1 LHLSRLVPAGVFS
14 ERFRTEAGRRAIG
27 IFAALLLEAVLLLL
41 LLSLSL
47 NRSKPPPEERSTLVS
62 FTVNPE
68 PAPEPAASPEPK
80 ARRDERPVSNTP
92 DPPQPQTP
100 APQAVTM
107 APPISPPVVP
117 VPPPPAAPATARPAQ
132 AVIRGQQYGPPDA
145 GSRSSD
151 DSERVGTAPNGEPL
165 YAARWYR
172 KPYDDELRGYL
183 STATGPGWGLI
194 ACRTAPD
201 YRVED
206 CVGLE
211 EHPLGSMINRAILA
225 AAWQFKVRPPRLG
238 GRSLVGEWVRIRID
252 YDITP
257 QPARAGSR

>member
-1 LHLSRLVPAGVFS
+1 LKLPRLVPADVLS
-14 ERFRTEAGRRAIG
+14 ERFRTEAGRRAVG
-27 IFAALLLEAVLLLL
+27 ICVALLLEAVLLLL

-47 NRSKPPPEERSTLVS
+47 DRSKPSQEERSTLVS
-62 FTVNPE
+62 FTVPPESAPEPTANPE
-68 PAPEPAASPEPK
+68 PE
-80 ARRDERPVSNTP
+80 ARRDERPTP
-92 DPPQPQTP
+92 KAPEPPPPQAA
-100 APQAVTM
+100 APQVVAAV
-107 APPISPPVVP
+107 PP
-117 VPPPPAAPATARPAQ
+117 VPPPAVPVVPAPAAPATARPVQ
-132 AVIRGQQYGPPDA
+132 AAPSGPLYGPPDT

-151 DSERVGTAPNGEPL
+151 DSTRVGTAPNGEPL

-172 KPYDDELRGYL
+172 EPYDDELRGYL

-206 CVGLE
+206 CIGLE

-225 AAWQFKVRPPRLG
+225 AAWQFKVRPPRRG

-252 YDITP
+252 YEITP
-257 QPARAGSR
+257 QPARRGAR